1 MKKKRDNGF
10 LKFMIENKLNFFF
23 KNQIW
28 HLGGIFVLFYISTQF
43 VGLESNT
50 NTFLEV
56 GALGWFMIAMFI
68 PIIPQVYVWICWRSE
83 LCWKLISNTIGFKGY
98 VILFFILIISRLSAI
113 VLCFVDYGSLYKPGW
128 FAWILDLILFIP
140 GAYTM
145 YSVKKYFGFL
155 RAAGADHFDQKYR
168 DMPFENRG
176 IFKWT
181 PNAMYIFAVGIPFS
195 FAVATGS
202 QSMFVVA
209 IYTYISIW
217 LHYFC
222 TEKPDIVEIYS
233 N

>member
-1 MKKKRDNGF
+1 
-10 LKFMIENKLNFFF
+10 MIENKLNFFF
-23 KNQIW
+23 KHQIW
-28 HLGGIFVLFYISTQF
+28 HLGGIIVLFYISVQF
-43 VGLESNT
+43 VDLESNT
-50 NTFLEV
+50 NSFLEV

-68 PIIPQVYVWICWRSE
+68 PIIHQVYVWICWRSE

-128 FAWILDLILFIP
+128 LAWILGLILFIP

-155 RAAGADHFDQKYR
+155 RAAGADHFDPKYR
-168 DMPFENRG
+168 DLPFENRG
-176 IFKWT
+176 IFRWT
-181 PNAMYIFAVGIPFS
+181 PHAMYVFAIGIPFS

>member
-1 MKKKRDNGF
+1 
-10 LKFMIENKLNFFF
+10 MIENKLNFFF

-28 HLGGIFVLFYISTQF
+28 LLGGTIGLFYIGAQF

-50 NTFLEV
+50 NTFL
-56 GALGWFMIAMFI
+56 GLSASSWFMIAMSI
-68 PIIPQVYVWICWRSE
+68 PIIHQTYVWICWRSE
-83 LCWKLISNTIGFKGY
+83 LCWKSISNTIGFKGY
-98 VILFFILIISRLSAI
+98 VIIFFILIISRLSAI
-113 VLCFVDYGSLYKPGW
+113 VLCFIDYGSLYQPGW
-128 FAWILDLILFIP
+128 LAWILGLILFIP

-155 RAAGADHFDQKYR
+155 RAAGADHFDPKYR
-168 DMPFENRG
+168 DLPFENRG
-176 IFKWT
+176 IFRWT
-181 PNAMYIFAVGIPFS
+181 PNAMYVFAIGIPFS

>member
-1 MKKKRDNGF
+1 
-10 LKFMIENKLNFFF
+10 MIENKLNFFF

-28 HLGGIFVLFYISTQF
+28 HLGGTIVLFYIGFQF
-43 VGLESNT
+43 VDLSNNT
-50 NTFLEV
+50 NTFLGI
-56 GALGWFMIAMFI
+56 GAFKWFLVAMTI
-68 PIIPQVYVWICWRSE
+68 PLVHQTYVWICWRSE
-83 LCWKLISNTIGFKGY
+83 LCWKSISNTIGFKGY
-98 VILFFILIISRLSAI
+98 VIIFFILIISRLSAI

-128 FAWILDLILFIP
+128 LAWILGLILFIP
-140 GAYTM
+140 GVYTM

-155 RAAGADHFDQKYR
+155 RAAGADHFDPKYR
-168 DMPFENRG
+168 NLPFENRG

-181 PNAMYIFAVGIPFS
+181 PNAMYVFAIGIPFS

-222 TEKPDIVEIYS
+222 TEKPDIAIIY
-233 N
+233 NN

>member
-1 MKKKRDNGF
+1 
-10 LKFMIENKLNFFF
+10 MIDNKLNFFF

-28 HLGGIFVLFYISTQF
+28 HLGGTILLFYVGVQF
-43 VGLESNT
+43 VDLENNT
-50 NTFLEV
+50 NIFLGI
-56 GALGWFMIAMFI
+56 GALEWFLIAMTI
-68 PIIPQVYVWICWRSE
+68 PLIHQTYVWICWRSE
-83 LCWKLISNTIGFKGY
+83 LCWKSISNSIGFKGY
-98 VILFFILIISRLSAI
+98 VIFFFILIISRLSAI
-113 VLCFVDYGSLYKPGW
+113 VLCLVDYGSLYRPSW
-128 FAWILDLILFIP
+128 LAWALGLILFIP

-155 RAAGADHFDQKYR
+155 RAAGADHFDPKYR
-168 DMPFENRG
+168 NLSFERRG

-181 PNAMYIFAVGIPFS
+181 PNAMYVSAIGIPFS

-222 TEKPDIVEIYS
+222 TEKEDFKIIYGDK
-233 N
+233 

>member
-1 MKKKRDNGF
+1 
-10 LKFMIENKLNFFF
+10 MIDNKLNFFF

-28 HLGGIFVLFYISTQF
+28 HLGGTILLFYVGVQF
-43 VGLESNT
+43 VDLENNT
-50 NTFLEV
+50 NIFLGI
-56 GALGWFMIAMFI
+56 GALEWFLIAMTI
-68 PIIPQVYVWICWRSE
+68 PLIHQAYVWICWRSE
-83 LCWKLISNTIGFKGY
+83 LCWKSISNTIGFKGY
-98 VILFFILIISRLSAI
+98 VVFFFILIISRLSAI
-113 VLCFVDYGSLYKPGW
+113 VLCLVDYGSLYRPSW
-128 FAWILDLILFIP
+128 LAWALGLILFIP

-155 RAAGADHFDQKYR
+155 RAAGADHFDPKYR
-168 DMPFENRG
+168 NLSFERRG

-181 PNAMYIFAVGIPFS
+181 PNAMYVFAIGIPFS

-222 TEKPDIVEIYS
+222 TEKPDFAIIY
-233 N
+233 NN

>member
-1 MKKKRDNGF
+1 
-10 LKFMIENKLNFFF
+10 MIENKLNFFF

-28 HLGGIFVLFYISTQF
+28 HFGGTIVLFYIGVQF
-43 VGLESNT
+43 VDLESNI
-50 NTFLEV
+50 NTFL
-56 GALGWFMIAMFI
+56 GIRTSGWFMIAMSI
-68 PIIPQVYVWICWRSE
+68 PLIHQAYVWICWRSE

-98 VILFFILIISRLSAI
+98 VILFFILIISRLSVI

-128 FAWILDLILFIP
+128 LAWLLGLILFIP

-155 RAAGADHFDQKYR
+155 RAAGADHFDTKYR
-168 DMPFENRG
+168 DLPFENRG

-181 PNAMYIFAVGIPFS
+181 PNAMYVFAIGTPFS

-202 QSMFVVA
+202 QSMFIVA

-222 TEKPDIVEIYS
+222 TEKPDFAVIY
-233 N
+233 NN